1 MTLRSLEIFESV
13 ARLGKM
19 SLAANELYIA
29 QPTISQAIAELE
41 REYGIQLF
49 DRLSKKLFITQTG
62 KQFLEYA
69 KIILSTAQ
77 EMEKAM
83 GNLSVHNT
91 ILFGATISV
100 GKCILTDIVKTFEA
114 LYPNTTIKVTIDNT
128 TIIENLLLESKLDLA
143 LVEGNIKS
151 TELMV
156 TPAIPDCLVLVCQK
170 DHPLS
175 RRDSI
180 NIKELERYPFILREE
195 GSGTRETFTNA
206 LREHNVHID
215 VKWSCHGF
223 DSIMEAVLANQGMT
237 VISRRIAEPFVSEGK
252 LCIVQI
258 EGIQM
263 NRSFSLVHHKTKYM
277 NDTMRNLI
285 NLIPQ
290 KQNG

>member
-13 ARLGKM
+13 ARPRQM

-62 KQFLEYA
+62 KQLEYA

-100 GKCILTDIVKTFEA
+100 GKCILTDIVKTLEA

-151 TELMV
+151 TERVV

-180 NIKELERYPFILREE
+180 NIKELERYQ
-195 GSGTRETFTNA
+195 
-206 LREHNVHID
+206 
-215 VKWSCHGF
+215 
-223 DSIMEAVLANQGMT
+223 VLN
-237 VISRRIAEPFVSEGK
+237 
-252 LCIVQI
+252 
-258 EGIQM
+258 
-263 NRSFSLVHHKTKYM
+263 
-277 NDTMRNLI
+277 
-285 NLIPQ
+285 
-290 KQNG
+290 